1 MPSLNGAFKV
11 QYGLQAGYNG
21 IAEKNANTLY
31 FCTDSQR
38 VFIGDI
44 EITRPVQFGTDLPG
58 TFAPPNSFFY
68 DTDAHILYFSED
80 GTEWTNC
87 ANLYTH
93 PTFSAVTVGPSAGA
107 DVAPGG
113 SIQIPRIATN
123 ANGHVTSG
131 ETFTFNLPNYTFTQT
146 GSGNAV
152 TNVATSVSGNDTT
165 VTITKGSTFATSTEL
180 DAVEATANAAMPKAG
195 GAFTGAVTVLAPTAN
210 MHPATKQY
218 VDTAVGKITSF
229 GIDSNDG
236 AGYAS
241 LEALK
246 EAHPTGEIGIFYL
259 VVSSDGEENNGFLE
273 YFWTGESY
281 ELAGKFGDVD
291 HSTLATKA
299 ELTTGLANKVDK
311 TTTVNGQALSAN
323 VNITTI
329 TGNAG
334 SATKLQ
340 TARTINGVEFDG
352 TENITIPVGATNLD
366 GLTDVTITTAA
377 NGQAIIYNGT
387 QWVNRALT
395 KADVGLSNVDN
406 TADASKNVASAG
418 KLTTARTIAIS
429 GAVTGTAT
437 SFDGSK
443 NITINTTAVD
453 GTKVTGSVPNATNA
467 TNATNAS
474 RATSDASGNNIEAT
488 YATKEELESA
498 EIVWTQF

>member
-113 SIQIPRIATN
+113 SIQIPRIVTN

-152 TNVATSVSGNDTT
+152 TNVSTSVSGNDTT
-165 VTITKGSTFATSTEL
+165 VTITKGSTFVTPTEL
-180 DAVEATANAAMPKAG
+180 DA
-195 GAFTGAVTVLAPTAN
+195 
-210 MHPATKQY
+210 
-218 VDTAVGKITSF
+218 AVGKITSF

-246 EAHPTGEIGIFYL
+246 KAHPTGEIGIFYL

-311 TTTVNGQALSAN
+311 TTTVNGQALSSN

-498 EIVWTQF
+498 EIVLTQF

>member
-113 SIQIPRIATN
+113 SIQIPRIVTN

-152 TNVATSVSGNDTT
+152 TNVSTSVSGNDTT
-165 VTITKGSTFATSTEL
+165 VTITKGSTFVTPTEL
-180 DAVEATANAAMPKAG
+180 DA
-195 GAFTGAVTVLAPTAN
+195 
-210 MHPATKQY
+210 
-218 VDTAVGKITSF
+218 AVGKITSF

-246 EAHPTGEIGIFYL
+246 KAHPTGEIGIFYL

-311 TTTVNGQALSAN
+311 TTTVNGQALSSN